1 MESQPVLYPHEVLA
15 FLFNQCGLAIPATD
29 VRAYWQHARSMG
41 EPWSLETTASN
52 YHIPCGLYGDAAR
65 LSTVYAAE
73 KIVGVFL
80 NLPLFR
86 PKSVRASRWLLWSCS
101 AFKVYSNRTFNK
113 VFRVLCWSLNFAYQG
128 SYPTHT
134 LQGTPLG
141 TPEAGKALTSD
152 NLSFAVTELRGDWE
166 WRKLVWRFKNC
177 NWKAR
182 TPCFR
187 CPCLASSPNNP
198 GLLYHTVDESAA
210 SWSCLNN
217 CVFFFSFGAFA
228 RFAKMIQYVLVVCTS
243 HASTLFKQGMAGPR
257 VFQGAIHC
265 AKAEGQEHLQLASTK
280 GGRLA
285 LLHLHI
291 LEH

>member
-128 SYPTHT
+128 IYPTHT

-152 NLSFAVTELRGDWE
+152 NLSFAVTELRGDWSGTSWSGDSRIATGKQE
-166 WRKLVWRFKNC
+166 PHVSDVLVLPHRQTTRACYTIQWMKVLPHGVVSTTVFFLLIWSLCKVCKNDPICTCCMYFSRK
-177 NWKAR
+177 
-182 TPCFR
+182 
-187 CPCLASSPNNP
+187 
-198 GLLYHTVDESAA
+198 HTVQTRNG
-210 SWSCLNN
+210 WTK
-217 CVFFFSFGAFA
+217 SF
-228 RFAKMIQYVLVVCTS
+228 
-243 HASTLFKQGMAGPR
+243 PR
-257 VFQGAIHC
+257 SNS
-265 AKAEGQEHLQLASTK
+265 LRK
-280 GGRLA
+280 G
-285 LLHLHI
+285 
-291 LEH
+291 